1 MRADLKCPHCDGQ
14 AFTDYGNGLI
24 VCQRCRAQFDL
35 NQQQCPY
42 CGSLL
47 AEGTFVCLQCGT
59 DRRGDLA
66 ERIIKDRLMT
76 PENRRRERLS
86 LAQQARD
93 EEEEEEAALKC
104 PHCGSKAFTDYGDG
118 LVACQRCYV
127 QFDLNQQQ
135 CPHCGSLM
143 AEGTFICLQCG
154 TDLRGDLARRIIED
168 RLMTPEDRRRGRLST
183 VQQERT
189 DVEEASRQRLEA
201 WWEEERKRREVE
213 HQEQIA
219 RQRRERNVLIITVA
233 IIIAIILIITAIS
246 LIVFLPSQSDST
258 PTAWLI
264 QQNVQEVLK

>member
-14 AFTDYGNGLI
+14 AFTDYGDGLI
-24 VCQRCRAQFDL
+24 VCQRCRVQFDL

-66 ERIIKDRLMT
+66 KRIIK
-76 PENRRRERLS
+76 
-86 LAQQARD
+86 
-93 EEEEEEAALKC
+93 
-104 PHCGSKAFTDYGDG
+104 
-118 LVACQRCYV
+118 
-127 QFDLNQQQ
+127 
-135 CPHCGSLM
+135 
-143 AEGTFICLQCG
+143 
-154 TDLRGDLARRIIED
+154 D
-168 RLMTPEDRRRGRLST
+168 RLMTPEDRRRGRLYMA
-183 VQQERT
+183 QQERT
-189 DVEEASRQRLEA
+189 VAKEASRRRLEA

-233 IIIAIILIITAIS
+233 IIIAIVLIITAIS
-246 LIVFLPSQSDST
+246 LIVFLSSQPDST

-264 QQNVQEVLK
+264 QHNV